1 MKTPIIDKMAKIEE
15 YLQDIKKYESENKSF

>member
-15 YLQDIKKYESENKSF
+15 YLQDIKKNI